1 MVKVTVVVHFL
12 RFPLTFVGFI
22 TFPEVG
28 SLVTVF
34 LVLYADAMKKKKT
47 HRNTNNID
55 RPRQRNRKKM
65 GVRTQTKQI

>member
-1 MVKVTVVVHFL
+1 MLKLTVVVHFL

-34 LVLYADAMKKKKT
+34 LVLYADAMKKK
-47 HRNTNNID
+47 NT
-55 RPRQRNRKKM
+55 QKH
-65 GVRTQTKQI
+65 KQH